1 MTWINSVVTSVVVAW
16 SGIRQPA
23 LTRRCWTPGIDVVSL
38 GLRCRLSCQWNG
50 ADCFP
55 PITTF
60 FTTVWSDG
68 VRQPTNQFPIA
79 EPDEVFESK
88 LPTNC
93 IINPLSWNQFDFQS
107 EWRGGG
113 GVRQHGHPPVAGTRD
128 VTIQRLFLRFFS
140 EILGIWVMAD
150 ADNLLEQ
157 KKKKRKEHKRMKRN
171 GQ

>member
-1 MTWINSVVTSVVVAW
+1 MATVVVAW

-93 IINPLSWNQFDFQS
+93 IINPLSW
-107 EWRGGG
+107 G

-140 EILGIWVMAD
+140 EILGILVMAD

-157 KKKKRKEHKRMKRN
+157 KKRSGRNTKEWRETGNKRPSRGRESRDW
-171 GQ
+171 